1 LLKLE
6 DLTYKNYKLFI
17 NVCDFI
23 IMELREIKEVV
34 TSQAEE
40 IKEKWQ
46 KTKII
51 KRHVDKNRLKGYLS
65 YPNILAILGIRRC
78 GKSILSIQLLKD
90 EKYGYVNFDDE
101 RLANFNYK
109 DFDKVL
115 QAFVELYG
123 EVEYII
129 LDEPHNIEKWEL
141 FANRLRRTKKV
152 IITGSNSKML
162 SGELATFLTG
172 RYIDFVLFPFSF
184 DEFLDYKE
192 FSFEEKDA
200 YSINK
205 IGAVKK
211 YLEEYIKIGG
221 LPEAYL
227 FGREILVRIYSDII
241 EKDIIKRLKIKRK
254 ATFKEFAKYLI
265 SLSGSEFTLSK
276 LKNVFGVKDVH
287 TIKNWISGMED
298 AFLIKMLQRFSPKL
312 KEQFIAPKK
321 VYCMDTGLGNVIS
334 YKLSENRGRLI
345 ENLVAIELL
354 RRKSYWL
361 NNWEIFYWKD
371 YQQNEVDFVIKEGL
385 EIKQLIQVTC
395 ASSKDEIERREIK
408 ALIKASELLK
418 CEDLLIITWDYEDEI
433 KVNSKA
439 IMCLPLWKWLLK

>member
-1 LLKLE
+1 
-6 DLTYKNYKLFI
+6 
-17 NVCDFI
+17 
-23 IMELREIKEVV
+23 MELIEIKRVI

-40 IKEKWQ
+40 IKERFE
-46 KTKII
+46 KTKVIE
-51 KRHVDKNRLKGYLS
+51 RHVDKNRLKSYLS
-65 YPNILAILGIRRC
+65 HPNILAILGIRRC
-78 GKSILSIQLLKD
+78 GKSILSIQLIKD
-90 EKYGYVNFDDE
+90 EKYGYINFDDE
-101 RLANFNYK
+101 RLSNFNYK
-109 DFDKVL
+109 DFDKIL

-123 EVEYII
+123 ELEYII

-141 FANRLRRTKKV
+141 FVNRLRRTKKI

-184 DEFLDYKE
+184 SEFLDYKE
-192 FSFEEKDA
+192 FSFEEKDV

-205 IGAVKK
+205 IGAAKK

-221 LPEAYL
+221 LPEAYI

-241 EKDIIKRLKIKRK
+241 EKDIIKRLKIKNK

-287 TIKNWISGMED
+287 TLKNWISGMED
-298 AFLIKMLQRFSPKL
+298 AFLVKILQRFSPKL

-321 VYCMDTGLGNVIS
+321 IYCIDTGLGNVIG
-334 YKLSENRGRLI
+334 YKLSENKGRQI

-354 RRKSYWL
+354 RKISYKIG
-361 NNWEIFYWKD
+361 NFEIFYWKD

-385 EIKQLIQVTC
+385 KVNQLIQVTY
-395 ASSKDEIERREIK
+395 ASSKDEIEKREIR
-408 ALIKASELLK
+408 ALIKASDLLK
-418 CEDLLIITWDYEDEI
+418 CKNLLIITWDYEDEI
-433 KVNSKA
+433 KVNNKT
-439 IMCLPLWKWLLK
+439 IKCLPLWKWLLEK

>member
-1 LLKLE
+1 
-6 DLTYKNYKLFI
+6 
-17 NVCDFI
+17 
-23 IMELREIKEVV
+23 MELIEIKRVI

-40 IKEKWQ
+40 IKERFE
-46 KTKII
+46 KTKVIE
-51 KRHVDKNRLKGYLS
+51 RHVDKNRLKSYLS
-65 YPNILAILGIRRC
+65 HPNILAILGIRRC
-78 GKSILSIQLLKD
+78 GKSILSIQLIKD
-90 EKYGYVNFDDE
+90 EKYGYINFDDE

-109 DFDKVL
+109 DFDKIL

-123 EVEYII
+123 ELEYII

-141 FANRLRRTKKV
+141 FVNRLRRTKKI

-184 DEFLDYKE
+184 SEFLDYKE
-192 FSFEEKDA
+192 FSFEEKDV

-205 IGAVKK
+205 IGAAKK

-221 LPEAYL
+221 LPEAYI

-241 EKDIIKRLKIKRK
+241 EKDIIKRLKIKSK

-287 TIKNWISGMED
+287 TLKNWISGMED
-298 AFLIKMLQRFSPKL
+298 AFLVKILQRFSPKL

-321 VYCMDTGLGNVIS
+321 IYCIDTGLGNVIG
-334 YKLSENRGRLI
+334 YKLSENKGRQI

-354 RRKSYWL
+354 RKISYKIG
-361 NNWEIFYWKD
+361 NFEIFYWKD
-371 YQQNEVDFVIKEGL
+371 YQQHEVDFVIKSGSD
-385 EIKQLIQVTC
+385 IKQLIQVTY
-395 ASSKDEIERREIK
+395 ASSKDEIDKREIK
-408 ALIKASELLK
+408 ALIKASDLLK
-418 CEDLLIITWDYEDEI
+418 CKNLLIITWDYEDEI
-433 KVNSKA
+433 KANNKT
-439 IMCLPLWKWLLK
+439 IKCLPLWKWLLEKELK